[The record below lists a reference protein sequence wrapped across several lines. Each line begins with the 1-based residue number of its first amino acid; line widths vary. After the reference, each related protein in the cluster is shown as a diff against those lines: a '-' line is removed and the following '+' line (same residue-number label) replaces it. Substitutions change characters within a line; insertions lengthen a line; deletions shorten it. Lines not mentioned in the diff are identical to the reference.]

1 MFISFTYLKNAC
13 KTRKHK
19 RKVLSLKLKLVFCL
33 SVCACTEIQ
42 CFSCVIDL
50 ELCTSEIRASS
61 KTSISWSSQRFLDT
75 NRKHI
80 FSFGFFVMLCKWAV
94 IRVRASNIS
103 EPLPGRLAQRSE
115 AELRL
120 WCAVDVCKCTGNAQT
135 IQSLAFLSGTHA
147 QTWYLKFQQAYQS

>member
-1 MFISFTYLKNAC
+1 MQNISIFHKKENTFHFNPRTCFLYLF
-13 KTRKHK
+13 
-19 RKVLSLKLKLVFCL
+19 VLILKL
-33 SVCACTEIQ
+33 
-42 CFSCVIDL
+42 CFSCVTDS
-50 ELCTSEIRASS
+50 ELCTTEIRISS
-61 KTSISWSSQRFLDT
+61 KTSISWSSQSSLDT

-115 AELRL
+115 AEPCL
-120 WCAVDVCKCTGNAQT
+120 WCAVDVCKCTRNAQT

-147 QTWYLKFQQAYQS
+147 QTWYLKFQQAYRS